1 MAFGEALAFQKG
13 GGRGCQY
20 FIYIYMYFKARP
32 KKIFE
37 EALAIQ
43 AEGRREA
50 N

>member
-1 MAFGEALAFQKG
+1 MKPLPFRKG
-13 GGRGCQY
+13 GAEGAN
-20 FIYIYMYFKARP
+20 ISYIYMYFKARP